1 MNSLIM
7 GGRRFK
13 KIGEEKKGRGRE
25 LRERREGKENLCH
38 LRERKKIE
46 NEIFLG

>member
-7 GGRRFK
+7 GGRRFR
-13 KIGEEKKGRGRE
+13 KIGEDKRGRGRE
-25 LRERREGKENLCH
+25 TRERREGKNLCH
-38 LRERKKIE
+38 FRERKKIE